1 MSQPLLEIISER
13 RTCRLI
19 RTQEPAIIRANQN
32 HASSGLPS
40 STEAAPLTG
49 KPKMLSHSETDLEQ
63 PSISQSSGSQ
73 SALLISCFSR
83 MSRMKSHAMTAIV
96 RKRARDDESP
106 SPNKVAI
113 WGSTRCTDD
122 KFLSCL
128 RLSLGKP
135 NKSGN
140 QLKCAEKTRRVTD
153 IESGYTDVL
162 GHDGTGANDDMIA
175 DCNREHGGIRTDRYM
190 ITKSC
195 YSPKVRLFGR
205 ASGNE
210 RIIDEHG
217 AMRNEAFVSDRHE
230 ITDE

>member
-40 STEAAPLTG
+40 STEAPPLTG
-49 KPKMLSHSETDLEQ
+49 NPKMLSHAETDLEQ
-63 PSISQSSGSQ
+63 PSTSQRTGSQ
-73 SALLISCFSR
+73 SAPLTSGFSR
-83 MSRMKSHAMTAIV
+83 MSRRKSQAMTTIV

-113 WGSTRCTDD
+113 WGSTRSTDD

-140 QLKCAEKTRRVTD
+140 QTSVRR
-153 IESGYTDVL
+153 S
-162 GHDGTGANDDMIA
+162 
-175 DCNREHGGIRTDRYM
+175 
-190 ITKSC
+190 
-195 YSPKVRLFGR
+195 R
-205 ASGNE
+205 AGLP
-210 RIIDEHG
+210 
-217 AMRNEAFVSDRHE
+217 
-230 ITDE
+230 T